1 MNNMKDT
8 ANRSAQRMQAGSL
21 NELSRDDAMIALYF
35 GLSGV
40 PYFDCKETRKFLVG
54 LELDDEL
61 STQTI
66 FAFGHLSRAR
76 QT

>member
-21 NELSRDDAMIALYF
+21 NELNRDDAMIALYF
-35 GLSGV
+35 GLSRV

-54 LELDDEL
+54 LE
-61 STQTI
+61 S
-66 FAFGHLSRAR
+66 
-76 QT
+76 